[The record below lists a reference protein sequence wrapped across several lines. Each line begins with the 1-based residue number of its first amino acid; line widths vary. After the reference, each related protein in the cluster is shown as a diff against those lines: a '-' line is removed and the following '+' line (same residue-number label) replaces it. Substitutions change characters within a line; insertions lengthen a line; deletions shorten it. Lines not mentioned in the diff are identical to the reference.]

1 MREVLSGIIGTW
13 SQAKTTGE
21 VRSIAAMWRCGRS
34 SMVIVDLGKF
44 SCKNNGE
51 AFWFYVGCYGGNNDF
66 NFREVGE
73 DASETAKGATR
84 QVPGW
89 PGSSGGGG
97 R

>member
-1 MREVLSGIIGTW
+1 MEENTRWMREVLSGIIGTW

-21 VRSIAAMWRCGRS
+21 VRSIAATWRCGRS

-44 SCKNNGE
+44 SCKN
-51 AFWFYVGCYGGNNDF
+51 VGCYGGNNDF

-73 DASETAKGATR
+73 DASETAKGAMR